1 MSATHSPAAAGALG
15 TPGAVTT
22 APTHAPTP
30 GATTGATPGATTG
43 PTRAQ
48 RPARRARR
56 LGPGRPLPL
65 SRLWGP
71 LLLLAAWT
79 AGSASGALSPDTLS
93 APWTVVGTAGELIAD
108 GRLQSNLLTS
118 LTRSGLALV
127 AGVGVGTALALLSG
141 LNRWGEALVDGTIQV
156 KRAIPS
162 LALIPL
168 AILWLGIG
176 EPMKVTVIALGVLVP
191 VYLTTHATLRGVDA
205 RFVELAETV
214 GLGRREFVTRVAL
227 PGALPGFFTGLRMG
241 VTVSW
246 LGLVVVEQI
255 NATSGIGYLM
265 TQARTYG
272 QTDVIVVGLVVYAL
286 LGLASDALVRAA
298 ERRALS
304 WRRSLAG

>member
-1 MSATHSPAAAGALG
+1 MSALSTGTAVPPPA
-15 TPGAVTT
+15 V
-22 APTHAPTP
+22 APR
-30 GATTGATPGATTG
+30 TGA
-43 PTRAQ
+43 
-48 RPARRARR
+48 ARRVRR

-65 SRLWGP
+65 TRAWGP
-71 LLLLAAWT
+71 LLLLAAW
-79 AGSASGALSPDTLS
+79 SAASATGALDPHTLS
-93 APWTVVGTAGELIAD
+93 APWTVVTTTADLLAD
-108 GRLQSNLLTS
+108 GRLQSNLLAS
-118 LTRSGLALV
+118 LTRSALALV
-127 AGVGVGTALALLSG
+127 AGVGLGTALALAAG
-141 LNRWGEALVDGTIQV
+141 LNRWGEALLDGPIQV

-191 VYLTTHATLRGVDA
+191 VYLTTHAALRGVDA
-205 RFVELAETV
+205 RFVELAETL
-214 GLGRREFVTRVAL
+214 GLTRREFVTRIAL

-286 LGLASDALVRAA
+286 LGLLSDAAVRAA
-298 ERRALS
+298 EGRALS